1 MGVCALSSAPGPPQC
16 PTAATSSQLAAAVF
30 CLSEALQM
38 LGDAGGHWRFLLPS
52 FLL

>member
-1 MGVCALSSAPGPPQC
+1 MGVCASSSAPGSPQC
-16 PTAATSSQLAAAVF
+16 PTAVTSSQLAASVF